1 MIAAIRPAVEQALP
15 IRLAS
20 AEIRVSLLTT
30 RMEPRMDLD
39 KQGQPL
45 PDGEAYEKQ
54 TAYFVY
60 CISLLSKTGYDDGS
74 SEGVGLR

>member
-1 MIAAIRPAVEQALP
+1 
-15 IRLAS
+15 
-20 AEIRVSLLTT
+20 
-30 RMEPRMDLD
+30 MDLD